1 MSKERIEL
9 FCDDYAQ
16 SANTL
21 FHFMKEFEYLE
32 DILMRKA
39 IMPRYCKENLEYLKI
54 ADAENNFSEVYVLQK
69 CFCDIPFH
77 KLTESFQLQ
86 AVGENYQK
94 LNDAER
100 MRLPTNYTHPDF
112 YGEYAIAFSKGWG
125 EKNNLQ
131 PISYLNEQSQYAKAL
146 SKLVNE
152 ILNAE
157 DVPDVYADDI
167 LNRLCFV
174 KPLRGT
180 MKRKFK
186 CDDNTEVEIEF
197 LKNFHDEQ
205 EWRYVPPIEEA
216 TAIKKDTV
224 IANTYLLKMN
234 GRGMDINSGLT
245 EERCNSLWLKYS
257 YEDVRYIIVPDKNA
271 RINIINTILSIPDEK
286 FSDKLEVAIQK
297 YTLISKILVLEEIR
311 KDW

>member
-205 EWRYVPPIEEA
+205 EWRYVPPIEVAKRLQSPTTKLAKVYSSLRPEGVMTSVLA
-216 TAIKKDTV
+216 CLTALFTELTV
-224 IANTYLLKMN
+224 ELMACSSPSRTKLTDKGLPPFTVRMASSMILL
-234 GRGMDINSGLT
+234 S
-245 EERCNSLWLKYS
+245 
-257 YEDVRYIIVPDKNA
+257 
-271 RINIINTILSIPDEK
+271 
-286 FSDKLEVAIQK
+286 F
-297 YTLISKILVLEEIR
+297 
-311 KDW
+311 